1 MIFLGGAD
9 VEYTERAPGPDLA
22 PWVQAFWHLRCVRAT
37 SLRVPP
43 DGCMD
48 IIGGDIVGSLSSVLI
63 ARLEP
68 GDEAVGVR
76 LRPGAFTTLY
86 GVPADELADMR
97 VPLADVV
104 RPRGLLDAVRD
115 ADRPDPLAA
124 AAMRQPDLK
133 RLARESGYSERH
145 LRRRLVA
152 STGHSPRKLARIG
165 RMQALLAAGRGE
177 SWARTAVGVRLLRRV
192 AHDQRHPRAR
202 GRDAADD
209 PGGTHSRR
217 VGAGAAQGVAGRSS
231 SGGKSA
237 WRCIRRHSPWV

>member
-1 MIFLGGAD
+1 MIFLGGQD
-9 VEYTERAPGPDLA
+9 VEYTERAPGRDLA

-48 IIGGDIVGSLSSVLI
+48 IIGGDVVGSLSSVLI

-76 LRPGAFTTLY
+76 LRPGAFTALY
-86 GVPADELADMR
+86 GVPADELADVR

-104 RPRGLLDAVRD
+104 RPRGLLEAVRD

-124 AAMRQPDLK
+124 AAMAQPDLK

-152 STGHSPRKLARIG
+152 ATGHSPRKLARIG

-177 SWARTAVGVRLLRRV
+177 SWARTAADFGYYDES
-192 AHDQRHPRAR
+192 HMINDIRALADATPQMIL
-202 GRDAADD
+202 GRDAA
-209 PGGTHSRR
+209 
-217 VGAGAAQGVAGRSS
+217 VGCRPACLIV
-231 SGGKSA
+231 SA
-237 WRCIRRHSPWV
+237 

>member
-1 MIFLGGAD
+1 M
-9 VEYTERAPGPDLA
+9 EYVERAPGPDLA
-22 PWVQAFWHLRCVRAT
+22 PWVQAFWRLRCVRAT

-48 IIGGDIVGSLSSVLI
+48 II
-63 ARLEP
+63 

-86 GVPADELADMR
+86 GVPADELADVR

-124 AAMRQPDLK
+124 AAMQQPDLK
-133 RLARESGYSERH
+133 RLSRESGYSERH
-145 LRRRLVA
+145 LRGLVA
-152 STGHSPRKLARIG
+152 ATGHNPRKLARIG

-177 SWARTAVGVRLLRRV
+177 SWARTAVEFGYYDESHMINDIRALVGATPQMIL
-192 AHDQRHPRAR
+192 AERAR
-202 GRDAADD
+202 AA
-209 PGGTHSRR
+209 
-217 VGAGAAQGVAGRSS
+217 
-231 SGGKSA
+231 
-237 WRCIRRHSPWV
+237 

>member
-1 MIFLGGAD
+1 M
-9 VEYTERAPGPDLA
+9 EYVERAPGPDLA
-22 PWVQAFWHLRCVRAT
+22 PWVQAFWRLRCVRAT

-48 IIGGDIVGSLSSVLI
+48 IIGAPSVAL
-63 ARLEP
+63 AH
-68 GDEAVGVR
+68 EAVGVR

-86 GVPADELADMR
+86 GVPADELADVR

-124 AAMRQPDLK
+124 AAMQQPDLK
-133 RLARESGYSERH
+133 RLSRESGYSERH

-152 STGHSPRKLARIG
+152 ATGHNPRKLARIG

-177 SWARTAVGVRLLRRV
+177 SWARTAVEFGYYDESHMINDIRALVGATPQMIL
-192 AHDQRHPRAR
+192 AERAR
-202 GRDAADD
+202 AA
-209 PGGTHSRR
+209 
-217 VGAGAAQGVAGRSS
+217 
-231 SGGKSA
+231 
-237 WRCIRRHSPWV
+237 

>member
-1 MIFLGGAD
+1 VIFLGGED
-9 VEYTERAPGPDLA
+9 VEYTEQAPGRDLA
-22 PWVQAFWHLRCVRAT
+22 PWVQAYWHLRCVRAT
-37 SLRVPP
+37 SLRVLP

-48 IIGGDIVGSLSSVLI
+48 IIGGDVVGSLSSVLL

-68 GDEAVGVR
+68 GDEATGVR

-86 GVPADELADMR
+86 GVPADELTDVR

-124 AAMRQPDLK
+124 AALEQPDLK

-145 LRRRLVA
+145 VRRRLLA
-152 STGHSPRKLARIG
+152 ATGHSPRRLARIG

-177 SWARTAVGVRLLRRV
+177 SWARTAADFGYYDESHMINDVRTLANATPQTILAERTR
-192 AHDQRHPRAR
+192 APR
-202 GRDAADD
+202 
-209 PGGTHSRR
+209 SL
-217 VGAGAAQGVAGRSS
+217 
-231 SGGKSA
+231 
-237 WRCIRRHSPWV
+237 

>member
-1 MIFLGGAD
+1 VIFLGGAD
-9 VEYTERAPGPDLA
+9 VEYTERAPGLDLA

-48 IIGGDIVGSLSSVLI
+48 IIDGEIVGSLSSVLI

-86 GVPADELADMR
+86 GVPAAELTDMR

-124 AAMRQPDLK
+124 AALHQPDVQ
-133 RLARESGYSERH
+133 RLSRDSGYSERQ

-177 SWARTAVGVRLLRRV
+177 SWARTAVEFGYYDESHMINDIRALAHATPQSLLGKR
-192 AHDQRHPRAR
+192 
-202 GRDAADD
+202 
-209 PGGTHSRR
+209 
-217 VGAGAAQGVAGRSS
+217 GAA
-231 SGGKSA
+231 
-237 WRCIRRHSPWV
+237 